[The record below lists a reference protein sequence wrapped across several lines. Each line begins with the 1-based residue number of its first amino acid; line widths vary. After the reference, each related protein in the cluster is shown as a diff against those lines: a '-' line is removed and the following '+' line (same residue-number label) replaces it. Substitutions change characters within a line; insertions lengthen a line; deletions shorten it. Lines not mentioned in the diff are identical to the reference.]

1 MFFFLR
7 NRREADYLP
16 RLMWSKFR
24 LIVLSSLPAAALLA
38 QEQPSPSPAP
48 SASPAAEVKPAQPD
62 VKPGQ
67 PEEKAK
73 PTDAA
78 PDGSE
83 TAPVEPTP
91 APDEPASAAD
101 AAPSASPEPAPAP
114 AEDVIPLEGQPA
126 PVEGGAPL
134 DTQDIAPALPDAAYT
149 DPNAIIPDEPLA
161 PPALPTAAE
170 NLQEKARQISI
181 RYKEVR
187 VQVEKDPQVASL
199 MNQAK
204 AAKTMEDER
213 AALRAYYRLLFQK
226 MVAID
231 KSLAEKCQVMESA
244 YLYRLS
250 QHRLEPTIPLNPPPT
265 PEPLN

>member
-1 MFFFLR
+1 MFFCLR

-16 RLMWSKFR
+16 RLMWSTFR
-24 LIVLSSLPAAALLA
+24 LIVLSSLPAAVLLA
-38 QEQPSPSPAP
+38 QEQPAPSPAP
-48 SASPAAEVKPAQPD
+48 SASPVAEEKPAQAEASP
-62 VKPGQ
+62 Q
-67 PEEKAK
+67 PAA
-73 PTDAA
+73 AA
-78 PDGSE
+78 PDNAE

-91 APDEPASAAD
+91 APDAPASAAD
-101 AAPSASPEPAPAP
+101 TAPPASPDPSPTP

-161 PPALPTAAE
+161 PPALPAAAE
-170 NLQEKARQISI
+170 NLQEKARQLSI

-187 VQVEKDPQVASL
+187 VQVDKDPQVVSL
-199 MNQAK
+199 LNQAK

-226 MVAID
+226 MVAVD
-231 KSLAEKCQVMESA
+231 KSLEEKCKLMESA